1 MMSWN
6 GDHMNGFG
14 WLLMTLGVAALCGVL
29 LIGTVLLVRA
39 LRPAAPASTPV
50 HPAARPTPEQVL
62 ADRFASGEM
71 AEADYTG
78 RLATLHRP
86 GRS

>member
-1 MMSWN
+1 MMFWN
-6 GDHMNGFG
+6 DDHMSGFG

-29 LIGTVLLVRA
+29 IIGIVLLVRD
-39 LRPAAPASTPV
+39 LHPVAPASTPV
-50 HPAARPTPEQVL
+50 HPVARPTPEQVL